1 MGGFLYT
8 LVILLVVLGILVFI
22 HELGHYWA
30 AKAFG
35 VWVHRFAVGM
45 GAPIK
50 RLSFRRGET
59 EWAIAWLPLGGYVK
73 MASREEDPAAGVL
86 EGGPENAVVPPDRV
100 FEAKPIWQRM
110 VIILAGVTLNLLF
123 AWLVFVGLA
132 FYHGDRY
139 DPTTELASVNEAL
152 LPEEARS
159 MAGVPAGTRFVSI
172 DGRPVASWNDVRGFI
187 GSGTSDTIHFV
198 FDGIPEVRVP
208 LHRDQLVERA
218 YLADA
223 LRPRHHAVIGW
234 VSPGTP
240 AAEAGLEVGD
250 SIVSVDGT
258 PIRWFT
264 DMTALIEPAAG
275 RELTIRLV
283 REGSEQ
289 VVLLTP
295 EGQYAI
301 AEDTTS
307 AMVGRI
313 GVAEEIPLV
322 SEPYTFMGAI
332 AAGNAATW
340 DAAGQIVRTVRGLL
354 TRRIAS
360 NQVGGPILI
369 GQMAGQSARAGLD
382 VLLAFMALIS
392 VNLAVVNLLPIPV
405 LDGGAFLILLVEGI
419 IRRPLP
425 LKLREGIQMIGVL
438 MVIAL
443 MVLAFSNDIR
453 RLLGFA

>member
-1 MGGFLYT
+1 MGGVLYT
-8 LVILLVVLGILVFI
+8 VIVLLVVLGILVFI

-45 GAPIK
+45 GPPVR

-110 VIILAGVTLNLLF
+110 VIILAGVALNLLF

-132 FYHGDRY
+132 FKNGRQF
-139 DPTTELASVNEAL
+139 DPTTAL
-152 LPEEARS
+152 GRVDTVVLPEVSSAL
-159 MAGVPAGTRFVSI
+159 ATVPEGTRIVSI
-172 DGRPVASWNDVRGFI
+172 DGRPVTSWSDVRNFV
-187 GSGTSDTIHFV
+187 GSGIADTITFV
-198 FDGIPEVRVP
+198 FDGAPEVKVP

-218 YLADA
+218 YTAEA
-223 LRPRHHAVIGW
+223 LRPLHAAVIGI
-234 VSPGTP
+234 VYPGTA
-240 AAEAGLEVGD
+240 AAEAGLEPGD
-250 SIVSVDGT
+250 SIVSVDGS
-258 PIRWFT
+258 PVRWWT
-264 DMTALIEPAAG
+264 DMTAAIEPAAN
-275 RELTIRLV
+275 RPVSIELV
-283 REGSEQ
+283 RAGARQ
-289 VVLLTP
+289 VVEVTP
-295 EGQYAI
+295 RGEFAVP
-301 AEDTTS
+301 DDSTS
-307 AMVGRI
+307 AWVGKL
-313 GVAEEIPLV
+313 GVTDNPPIV
-322 SEPYTFMGAI
+322 SERYTFMGAI
-332 AAGNAATW
+332 AAGNTATW
-340 DAAGQIVRTVRGLL
+340 SSAGTIFRTVRGLL

-369 GQMAGQSARAGLD
+369 GQMAAQSARAGFD
-382 VLLAFMALIS
+382 VLLGFMALIS

-453 RLLGFA
+453 RLLGF

>member
-1 MGGFLYT
+1 MGGVLYT
-8 LVILLVVLGILVFI
+8 VIVLLVVLGILVFI

-45 GAPIK
+45 GPPIK

-132 FYHGDRY
+132 FKNGRQF
-139 DPTTELASVNEAL
+139 DPTTTLGRVDRVTIPA
-152 LPEEARS
+152 EAR
-159 MAGVPAGTRFVSI
+159 GLLDVPEGARIVAI
-172 DGRPVASWNDVRGFI
+172 DGRPVTSWSDVRSFI
-187 GSGTSDTIHFV
+187 SSGSSDTIRFT
-198 FDGIPEVRVP
+198 FEGAAEVRVP

-223 LRPRHHAVIGW
+223 LRPRHNAVIGQ
-234 VSPGTP
+234 VVMGS
-240 AAEAGLEVGD
+240 AADDAGLEPGD

-258 PIRWFT
+258 PVRYWT
-264 DMTALIEPAAG
+264 DMTALVEPAADRQLQLEVVRDG
-275 RELTIRLV
+275 APLTV
-283 REGSEQ
+283 A
-289 VVLLTP
+289 VTP
-295 EGQYAI
+295 RGEYAVPG
-301 AEDTTS
+301 DSTS
-307 AMVGRI
+307 AFIGRL
-313 GVAEEIPLV
+313 GVTDAPPIV
-322 SEPYTFMGAI
+322 SERYTFGGAI
-332 AAGNAATW
+332 AAGTSATW
-340 DAAGQIVRTVRGLL
+340 GAAGMIFQTVRGLL
-354 TRRIAS
+354 TRRIDTS
-360 NQVGGPILI
+360 QVGGPILI
-369 GQMAGQSARAGLD
+369 GQMAADSARAGFG
-382 VLLAFMALIS
+382 VLLGFMALIS

-405 LDGGAFLILLVEGI
+405 LDGGAFLILAIEGV

>member
-1 MGGFLYT
+1 MGGVLFT
-8 LVILLVVLGILVFI
+8 VVILLVVLGILVFI

-45 GAPIK
+45 GPPVK

-132 FYHGDRY
+132 LKNGHQY
-139 DPTTELASVNEAL
+139 DPTTTLGRVDVIRLPAEARALASV
-152 LPEEARS
+152 PEGSRI
-159 MAGVPAGTRFVSI
+159 VSI
-172 DGRPVASWNDVRGFI
+172 DGRPVTSWTDVRSFI
-187 GSGTSDTIHFV
+187 GSGTSDTISIA
-198 FDGIPEVRVP
+198 FDGAPQVLVP

-218 YLADA
+218 VTADA
-223 LRPRHHAVIGW
+223 LRPQHNAVIGL
-234 VSPGTP
+234 VYPNTP
-240 AAEAGLEVGD
+240 ASEAGLEPGD

-264 DMTALIEPAAG
+264 DMTALIEPAAD
-275 RELTIRLV
+275 REVTIRLV
-283 REGSEQ
+283 RDGQEQ
-289 VVLLTP
+289 TVRLTP
-295 EGQYAI
+295 RGEFAVP
-301 AEDTTS
+301 DDSTS
-307 AMVGRI
+307 ARVGRM
-313 GVAEEIPLV
+313 GVTDHTPVV
-322 SEPYTFMGAI
+322 SERYSLAGAI
-332 AAGNAATW
+332 GAGTEATW
-340 DAAGQIVRTVRGLL
+340 TSAGTIFRTVRGLF
-354 TRRIAS
+354 TRRIDTS
-360 NQVGGPILI
+360 QVGGPILI
-369 GQMAGQSARAGLD
+369 GQMAAQSARAGFD
-382 VLLAFMALIS
+382 VLLGFMALIS

-405 LDGGAFLILLVEGI
+405 LDGGAFLILVVEGI

-425 LKLREGIQMIGVL
+425 LKLREGIQMLGVL

-453 RLLGFA
+453 RLLGF

>member
-1 MGGFLYT
+1 
-8 LVILLVVLGILVFI
+8 
-22 HELGHYWA
+22 
-30 AKAFG
+30 
-35 VWVHRFAVGM
+35 
-45 GAPIK
+45 
-50 RLSFRRGET
+50 
-59 EWAIAWLPLGGYVK
+59 
-73 MASREEDPAAGVL
+73 
-86 EGGPENAVVPPDRV
+86 
-100 FEAKPIWQRM
+100 
-110 VIILAGVTLNLLF
+110 
-123 AWLVFVGLA
+123 
-132 FYHGDRY
+132 
-139 DPTTELASVNEAL
+139 
-152 LPEEARS
+152 
-159 MAGVPAGTRFVSI
+159 
-172 DGRPVASWNDVRGFI
+172 
-187 GSGTSDTIHFV
+187 
-198 FDGIPEVRVP
+198 
-208 LHRDQLVERA
+208 
-218 YLADA
+218 
-223 LRPRHHAVIGW
+223 
-234 VSPGTP
+234 
-240 AAEAGLEVGD
+240 
-250 SIVSVDGT
+250 
-258 PIRWFT
+258 
-264 DMTALIEPAAG
+264 
-275 RELTIRLV
+275 
-283 REGSEQ
+283 
-289 VVLLTP
+289 
-295 EGQYAI
+295 
-301 AEDTTS
+301 
-307 AMVGRI
+307 MVGRI